1 MKGIPGPYWTSED
14 PTTKVTEEFVRL
26 NSMEVDVEKKL
37 EQLRTDNIGG
47 VLLVTTMIEEDG
59 TKSPP
64 FITILA
70 APSVATYTKPVKEN
84 GVLYDD
90 VWEGL
95 VLNRFKPELDTA
107 VAHCPMIGAQ
117 EGFSRALTLKTG
129 MFHLLKDAQ
138 PLFLPAGELLGGK
151 ITYESSDYPRSIFL
165 PEVCN
170 LPIGMRW
177 PGDVGYKDFYHSIQG
192 ALGLAG
198 QVFQKMIKAMQPLLV
213 EWFEAVEENEA
224 RFSIP
229 SCPFLTFYDENYPAL
244 DNGEWPSVIIDTEGF
259 SPLLDMLN
267 SHLWRIWCDRMLTTE
282 TKLNRQYLQQFLMIG
297 EKAINVDTYLGAKIP
312 GRFCP
317 NFAHHFKVTNGW
329 PTDTK
334 TTRFLREFQHP
345 PIISHN
351 AMQFDP
357 IEVDLHQPTLAL
369 MTFQTRDELMS
380 DNHKAKTPKYTEIS
394 VQTPLR
400 PNTAD
405 KPVKRREIIPQSR
418 PLNLEIP
425 VTVKKFTPSPNV
437 LRRLT
442 PSMGPAASIPRRLE
456 DELSAVTNPTSA
468 SGGSYNPLSATV
480 YTAEGRLTA
489 TNIFLN
495 VCRLLA
501 HHSARTLL
509 HVNNIQ
515 LPADAYI
522 FVREPCGLFRRE
534 ILVNLHKTS
543 PTSGFMPSFLSFVE
557 AMLRPAQ
564 IHLSGIYDP
573 QFFSG
578 SFLHAF
584 LSVESWMVSD
594 HMLPAN
600 VPTSTFHVYRMIS
613 CLQKYAGHPLLLL
626 NTGLSLLDAKQVGI
640 LAYYL
645 FAMMDLTDGTFS
657 DEKFMG
663 SILGNRLKIW
673 STLPDSATIHGLW
686 NRAPLQATYYWLSSL
701 QTLLSIEQN
710 WVKRLRYHPEQ
721 GFFHARDADNK
732 RYLLLDNQVPSHIPG
747 RTDTLVQAL
756 RQYDTQFEMRWF
768 CGSFLDPIW
777 TNPIPPEH
785 SVQSQ
790 LPQHQT
796 QETPAQGVEPDKKRA
811 KLGDKI
817 TKVPDYISGAP
828 LMEAV
833 LAIPK
838 NTRSVTMMLVRRIS
852 APISFPRLPTN
863 TGTFQTICLNSAF
876 PSPQNCCVLRL
887 CGNKKVNPPVPRLH
901 IDLSKDVWKN
911 KPETYWAPVVEFL
924 QSPMVTPHLRPS
936 AALKKL
942 TPSTKWT

>member
-1 MKGIPGPYWTSED
+1 
-14 PTTKVTEEFVRL
+14 
-26 NSMEVDVEKKL
+26 
-37 EQLRTDNIGG
+37 
-47 VLLVTTMIEEDG
+47 
-59 TKSPP
+59 
-64 FITILA
+64 
-70 APSVATYTKPVKEN
+70 
-84 GVLYDD
+84 
-90 VWEGL
+90 
-95 VLNRFKPELDTA
+95 
-107 VAHCPMIGAQ
+107 
-117 EGFSRALTLKTG
+117 
-129 MFHLLKDAQ
+129 MFHLLKDSQ
-138 PLFLPAGELLGGK
+138 PLFLPEGELLCGE
-151 ITYESSDYPRSIFL
+151 ISFESTDYPRSIFL

-170 LPIGMRW
+170 LPVGMRW
-177 PGDVGYKDFYHSIQG
+177 PVDVGYKDFYLSIQG

-198 QVFQKMIKAMQPLLV
+198 QVFQQMLNTMKPLLA

-224 RFSIP
+224 QFSIP
-229 SCPFLTFYDENYPAL
+229 SCPFLPFYDENYPAL
-244 DNGEWPSVIIDTEGF
+244 DNGEWPSVITDTEGF

-267 SHLWRIWCDRMLTTE
+267 GHLWRIWCDRMLTTSPP
-282 TKLNRQYLQQFLMIG
+282 LNRQYLNKFLKIG
-297 EKAINVDTYLGAKIP
+297 EKAINADTYLGAKIP

-334 TTRFLREFQHP
+334 TNRFLCEFNHP

-351 AMQFDP
+351 ATQFDP
-357 IEVDLHQPTLAL
+357 IDIDLHQPQLAL

-380 DNHKAKTPKYTEIS
+380 ESHKAKTPKYTEIS
-394 VQTPLR
+394 VQQTPPR
-400 PNTAD
+400 PKAGD
-405 KPVKRREIIPQSR
+405 KPIKRREENLPSR

-425 VTVKKFTPSPNV
+425 TTVKRFSPSPNV
-437 LRRLT
+437 IRRLT
-442 PSMGPAASIPRRLE
+442 PAVDSAASIPRRLE
-456 DELSAVTNPTSA
+456 DELSAITNPTSV

-501 HHSARTLL
+501 HQSTRTLL
-509 HVNNIQ
+509 HVNNGQ
-515 LPADAYI
+515 LPVDAYI

-534 ILVNLHKTS
+534 ILAHLQKTS

-573 QFFSG
+573 HFFSG

-594 HMLPAN
+594 HMIPAN
-600 VPTSTFHVYRMIS
+600 VPASTFHVYRMIS
-613 CLQKYAGHPLLLL
+613 CLQKYAGHPLLLPTL
-626 NTGLSLLDAKQVGI
+626 GLSLLEAKQVGM
-640 LAYYL
+640 LVYYL

-673 STLPDSATIHGLW
+673 STLPDSANIHGLW

-701 QTLLSIEQN
+701 QTLLGIEQN
-710 WVKRLRYHPEQ
+710 WIKRLRYHPEQ

-747 RTDTLVQAL
+747 RTDTLIQAL

-777 TNPIPPEH
+777 TNPIPPDH
-785 SVQSQ
+785 SVQPTMATQ
-790 LPQHQT
+790 FT
-796 QETPAQGVEPDKKRA
+796 QEIPDQGQAPPEKKRA

-852 APISFPRLPTN
+852 APISFPRLPTT

-887 CGNKKVNPPVPRLH
+887 CGNKKVSPPVPRLH
-901 IDLSKDVWKN
+901 IDLSKDAWKN
-911 KPETYWAPVVEFL
+911 KPEAYWAPVVEFL

-942 TPSTKWT
+942 TPSTKWL